1 VIDKIRIEPGHE
13 VHLAKRDPR
22 DTLGLPGKEETKA
35 ELSDLVGKLEHL
47 QRRLYAEATRSL
59 LLVVQG
65 IDASG
70 KDGLIRAVFEGVN
83 PQACS
88 VHSFKAPSST
98 ELAHDY
104 LWRVHAVLPERGTV
118 GIFNRSH
125 YEDVIAVRMLEL
137 APEEVWRR
145 RPRHINEFER
155 MLSDEGTTVV
165 KVFLHVSKEEQA
177 TRFRERIDDP
187 EKQWKFRSADL
198 DVHAR
203 YDEYMAAYE
212 ELLAETSTD
221 WAPWHVVPADRNW
234 VKAHVVAE
242 LLVRT
247 LERLDPQL
255 PAPEPGIE
263 KLRID

>member
-1 VIDKIRIEPGHE
+1 VTDRIRIEPGHE
-13 VHLAKRDPR
+13 VDLAERDAR
-22 DTLGLPGKEETKA
+22 DTLELPDKDESKT
-35 ELSDLVGKLEHL
+35 ELADLVAKLEHL
-47 QRRLYAEATRSL
+47 QGRLYAEAKRSL

-65 IDASG
+65 VDASG

-83 PQACS
+83 PQACR

-104 LWRVHAVLPERGTV
+104 LWRVHAVLPERGTI

-145 RPRHINEFER
+145 RPRQINEFER
-155 MLSDEGTTVV
+155 MLTEEGTTVV

-177 TRFRERIDDP
+177 TRFRERIADP

-234 VKAHVVAE
+234 VKAHVVAS
-242 LLVRT
+242 LLVHT
-247 LERLDPQL
+247 LEQLDPQL
-255 PAPEPGIE
+255 PAPEAGIE
-263 KLRID
+263 KLQID